1 MSLSVEFSGKGKA
14 IPFIVLFLFLLFG
27 FDGSALAQ
35 DILILK
41 SGKEIKANIIEES
54 TDMVK
59 YREYE
64 NPEGPLY
71 SIGKDKIATIKY
83 KKGAKEVPDI
93 NAGVQEKIIQETA
106 IPLQSN
112 TIQTL
117 EYKKR
122 YVLSNGKI
130 QSVRKVKTLMEDY
143 PEALDLYESGTTLCS
158 LSNACAGGVIVICFI
173 ATEVSNGMK
182 DESKGKTI
190 VFTGLGIS
198 GALIISGIMLAS
210 SGKHKIRNSVRI
222 YNSAIN
228 KPVACKL
235 NFGIMGDGIGLALR
249 F

>member
-1 MSLSVEFSGKGKA
+1 MVRREEFSGKEKA
-14 IPFIVLFLFLLFG
+14 IPVIVLLMFLFSGFG
-27 FDGSALAQ
+27 ESAMAQ
-35 DILILK
+35 DMLILK
-41 SGKEIKANIIEES
+41 SGKEVKANIVEES
-54 TDMVK
+54 SDMVK
-59 YREYE
+59 YREFE

-83 KKGAKEVPDI
+83 KKVAREVPDK
-93 NAGVQEKIIQETA
+93 NAGVQEKVTQESV
-106 IPLQSN
+106 IPVQSS

-117 EYKKR
+117 ECKKR

-143 PEALDLYESGTTLCS
+143 PEALDLYESGTTLCN
-158 LSNACAGGVIVICFI
+158 LSNGCAGGILVICFI

-182 DESKGKTI
+182 DQSKGKTI
-190 VFTGLGIS
+190 AFTGLGIS
-198 GALIISGIMLAS
+198 GALIISGIVLAS

-222 YNSAIN
+222 YNSAIS

>member
-1 MSLSVEFSGKGKA
+1 MALREEFSGKEKVVLV
-14 IPFIVLFLFLLFG
+14 IVLLLFLLSG
-27 FDGSALAQ
+27 LGESALAQ

-41 SGKEIKANIIEES
+41 SGKEIKANIVEES

-64 NPEGPLY
+64 NPGGPLY
-71 SIGKDKIATIKY
+71 SIGKDKIATIRY
-83 KKGAKEVPDI
+83 KKGAKEVPDK
-93 NAGVQEKIIQETA
+93 NAGVQEKVTQETA

-143 PEALDLYESGTTLCS
+143 PEALDLYDSGTTLCNI
-158 LSNACAGGVIVICFI
+158 SNGCAGGVIVICFI

-198 GALIISGIMLAS
+198 GALIISGIVLAS
-210 SGKHKIRNSVRI
+210 SGKHKIRDSVRI

-228 KPVACKL
+228 KPLACKL

>member
-1 MSLSVEFSGKGKA
+1 MVLREEFSGKEKA
-14 IPFIVLFLFLLFG
+14 ILIIVLLLFLLSGFG
-27 FDGSALAQ
+27 ESALAQ
-35 DILILK
+35 DMLILK
-41 SGKEIKANIIEES
+41 SGKEIKANIIEER
-54 TDMVK
+54 TDLVK

-83 KKGAKEVPDI
+83 KKGDREVPDK
-93 NAGVQEKIIQETA
+93 NAGVQEKVTQESA
-106 IPLQSN
+106 IPVQSS

-117 EYKKR
+117 ESKKR
-122 YVLSNGKI
+122 YVLSDGKI

-143 PEALDLYESGTTLCS
+143 PEALDLYESGTTLCNV
-158 LSNACAGGVIVICFI
+158 SNACAGGIIVICFI

-198 GALIISGIMLAS
+198 GALIISGIVLAS

-222 YNSAIN
+222 YNSAIK

-235 NFGIMGDGIGLALR
+235 NFGIMGDGIGLAVR

>member
-1 MSLSVEFSGKGKA
+1 MSLSEEFSGKGKA
-14 IPFIVLFLFLLFG
+14 IPFIVSFLLLLFG
-27 FDGSALAQ
+27 FGGSALAQ

-41 SGKEIKANIIEES
+41 TGKEIKANIIEES
-54 TDMVK
+54 TNMVK

-93 NAGVQEKIIQETA
+93 NAGVQEKATQETA

-158 LSNACAGGVIVICFI
+158 LSNGCAGGVIVICFI
-173 ATEVSNGMK
+173 ATQVSNGMK

-190 VFTGLGIS
+190 TITGLGIS
-198 GALIISGIMLAS
+198 GALIISGIVLAS

-222 YNSAIN
+222 YNSAIS

>member
-1 MSLSVEFSGKGKA
+1 MALSKKFSGKEK
-14 IPFIVLFLFLLFG
+14 IIVVIGLLLLLLSGFG
-27 FDGSALAQ
+27 GSALAQ
-35 DILILK
+35 DMLILK
-41 SGKEIKANIIEES
+41 SGKEIKANIVEES

-71 SIGKDKIATIKY
+71 SIGKDKIATIRY
-83 KKGAKEVPDI
+83 RKGAKEVPDK
-93 NAGVQEKIIQETA
+93 NAGAQEKVTQETA
-106 IPLQSN
+106 MPLQSN
-112 TIQTL
+112 SIQTL
-117 EYKKR
+117 ECKKR

-143 PEALDLYESGTTLCS
+143 TEALDLYDSGTTLCN
-158 LSNACAGGVIVICFI
+158 LSNACAGGILVICFV
-173 ATEVSNGMK
+173 ATEVSNGIK
-182 DESKGKTI
+182 DQSKGKTI
-190 VFTGLGIS
+190 AFIGLGIS
-198 GALIISGIMLAS
+198 GALIISGIVLAS
-210 SGKHKIRNSVRI
+210 SGKHKIRNSVSI

>member
-1 MSLSVEFSGKGKA
+1 MAPRKEFSGKEKA
-14 IPFIVLFLFLLFG
+14 IPVIVLLMFLLSGFG
-27 FDGSALAQ
+27 ESAMAQ
-35 DILILK
+35 DMLILK
-41 SGKEIKANIIEES
+41 SGKEIKANIVEES

-59 YREYE
+59 YRDYE
-64 NPEGPLY
+64 NPGGPLY

-93 NAGVQEKIIQETA
+93 NAGVQEKATQKEPA
-106 IPLQSN
+106 SMQSN

-158 LSNACAGGVIVICFI
+158 LSNGCAGGVIVICFI

-190 VFTGLGIS
+190 AITGLGIS
-198 GALIISGIMLAS
+198 GALIISGIVLAS
-210 SGKHKIRNSVRI
+210 SGKHKIHNSVRI
-222 YNSAIN
+222 YNSAIS
-228 KPVACKL
+228 KTVACKF

>member
-198 GALIISGIMLAS
+198 GALIISGIVLAS